1 MLRVLGA
8 GFWDLSLGISVRD
21 KGLEQRFF
29 LVRDRL
35 VFGQANSVSKSLR
48 HLSYDLLQVYNAR
61 TTLATIIPVNL
72 ISVPTSDKLDLQVN
86 CRGAPGKI
94 LHQSSGKRARS
105 RANRFEDPKP

>member
-21 KGLEQRFF
+21 KGLEKRLS

-35 VFGQANSVSKSLR
+35 VFGQANSVSKILR
-48 HLSYDLLQVYNAR
+48 HLSYDLLQVYYAR

-72 ISVPTSDKLDLQVN
+72 I
-86 CRGAPGKI
+86 
-94 LHQSSGKRARS
+94 
-105 RANRFEDPKP
+105 